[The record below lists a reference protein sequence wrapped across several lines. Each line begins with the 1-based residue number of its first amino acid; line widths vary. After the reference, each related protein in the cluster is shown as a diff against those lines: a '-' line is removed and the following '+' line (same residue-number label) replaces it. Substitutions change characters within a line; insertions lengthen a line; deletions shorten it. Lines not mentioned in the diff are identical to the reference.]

1 MDDETYRNLVI
12 FLLITLIGLYL
23 YDLTYVRC
31 NTITNSEKN
40 KTSVKSVKTIKT
52 IKKQNITPPVI
63 CENNICYIDKKNKN
77 KYKEEEIKSIGDI
90 NNNSLDDIESV
101 VKKISNI

>member
-1 MDDETYRNLVI
+1 MDEDTYRNLVI
-12 FLLITLIGLYL
+12 LLLIVLIGLYI
-23 YDLTYVRC
+23 YDLIYIRC
-31 NTITNSEKN
+31 KTITNTENMKVN
-40 KTSVKSVKTIKT
+40 VKA
-52 IKKQNITPPVI
+52 IKKQNTLPPVI
-63 CENNICYIDKKNKN
+63 CENNICYIDKKNKK